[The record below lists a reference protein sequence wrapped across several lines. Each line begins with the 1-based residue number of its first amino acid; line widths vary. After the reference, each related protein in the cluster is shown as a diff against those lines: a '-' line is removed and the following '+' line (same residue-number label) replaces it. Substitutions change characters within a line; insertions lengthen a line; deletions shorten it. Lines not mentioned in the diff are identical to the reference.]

1 MTNTPHAELRA
12 EALGVLAAL
21 ARNPNRL
28 EAIEQADDVIAV
40 YRAVVGPPD
49 AEVRAAYAR
58 VQRLVRVVW
67 VA

>member
-1 MTNTPHAELRA
+1 MSSTPHAEVRA
-12 EALGVLAAL
+12 EALGILAAL

-28 EAIEQADDVIAV
+28 EAIEQADDVLAV

-58 VQRLVRVVW
+58 VQEPARVVRV
-67 VA
+67 A